1 MGGMIAIKMAE
12 ILESEGEEVVG
23 VVLIDSSNPEGYP
36 AFSDAR
42 ERDEVAEWTYRAYA
56 GRSGLPGLEELGD
69 SDDGVLCKESD
80 RDSGL
85 GDQDDDDDDEVDVM
99 DYLPRMRK
107 HIYNSL
113 DLLAG
118 AGQGAY
124 VPKKLDCPVTLVK
137 CTQLAS
143 LPEAMSEERKKA
155 VRYRFEDER
164 AGWPMEKFR
173 SIRVEAQHDDV
184 FDAKH
189 VGEVTDVLRGVLEG
203 MR

>member
-23 VVLIDSSNPEGYP
+23 VVLIDSLNPEGYP
-36 AFSDAR
+36 AFLDTG
-42 ERDEVAEWTYRAYA
+42 ERDQVAEWTYRAYA
-56 GRSGLPGLEELGD
+56 GRSGLPVLEELGAG
-69 SDDGVLCKESD
+69 DDGGLCQEDDMD
-80 RDSGL
+80 RGI
-85 GDQDDDDDDEVDVM
+85 GDEDGDDEVDVM

-113 DLLAG
+113 NLLAG
-118 AGQGAY
+118 AGKGTY

-155 VRYRFEDER
+155 IRYRFEDER

-173 SIRVEAQHDDV
+173 SIPVEAQHDDV
-184 FDAKH
+184 FDTKH
-189 VGEVTDVLRGVLEG
+189 VGEVTDVLRGMLED

>member
-12 ILESEGEEVVG
+12 ILEKEGEEVVG

-36 AFSDAR
+36 AFEDMR

-56 GRSGLPGLEELGD
+56 GRSGLPGLEEMGAGV
-69 SDDGVLCKESD
+69 DDDQRCEEDD
-80 RDSGL
+80 RDSAL
-85 GDQDDDDDDEVDVM
+85 GDETDDEVDVL

-107 HIYNSL
+107 HVYNSL

-124 VPKKLDCPVTLVK
+124 VPEILHVPVTLVK
-137 CTQLAS
+137 CLYLAS
-143 LPEAMSEERKKA
+143 LPEAMSEERKRA

-164 AGWPMEKFR
+164 AGWPMDHFR
-173 SIRVEAQHDDV
+173 CVQVHAQHDDV
-184 FDAKH
+184 FDEMH
-189 VGEVTDVLRGVLEG
+189 VGEVTDVLRGVLGG